1 LTVDAF
7 SYGKVSDCTG
17 YFLSHFHSDHYT
29 RLSSNWRHGLI
40 YCSKVT
46 ANLVIQKLGVDPKWV
61 KALPMDVECQIEDSN
76 VTVTLIDANHCPGSA
91 ILLFKVPQAN
101 AKGHLRYLHTGDFRA
116 APKMCLH
123 PQIVQPINP
132 HIDILYLDTTYLDPR
147 YAFPAQEDS
156 VKAACEIVM
165 QRVLKEPST
174 QDDDP
179 VNPRLESFFAS
190 SRSDSATDKS
200 ASEKADDSNVEPEEE
215 ESFEALK
222 EEEEE
227 NVDNFSYDV
236 EFFDNIDQAE
246 QDRTTNISASL
257 DSVDDW
263 KSTLDGSSPSIVA
276 PHNKTLV
283 VVGTYSIGKEKIF
296 YGKSRIKKIT
306 AQQSVWHKCFY
317 TITII
322 ILFNIMLLSIRN
334 CQAPEHQDFR
344 DSSET
349 TYIVMSRE

>member
-1 LTVDAF
+1 
-7 SYGKVSDCTG
+7 
-17 YFLSHFHSDHYT
+17 
-29 RLSSNWRHGLI
+29 
-40 YCSKVT
+40 
-46 ANLVIQKLGVDPKWV
+46 
-61 KALPMDVECQIEDSN
+61 
-76 VTVTLIDANHCPGSA
+76 
-91 ILLFKVPQAN
+91 LLFKVPQAN

>member
-1 LTVDAF
+1 
-7 SYGKVSDCTG
+7 
-17 YFLSHFHSDHYT
+17 
-29 RLSSNWRHGLI
+29 
-40 YCSKVT
+40 
-46 ANLVIQKLGVDPKWV
+46 
-61 KALPMDVECQIEDSN
+61 
-76 VTVTLIDANHCPGSA
+76 VTLIDANHCPGSA

-123 PQIVQPINP
+123 PQIIQPINP

-174 QDDDP
+174 KDDDP

-190 SRSDSATDKS
+190 SRSDSETDKS
-200 ASEKADDSNVEPEEE
+200 ASEKAEDANVGPEQE

-246 QDRTTNISASL
+246 QDGTTSISASL

-296 YGKSRIKKIT
+296 YGKSRIKKKSQRNSECVIN
-306 AQQSVWHKCFY
+306 VFY

-322 ILFNIMLLSIRN
+322 IFMLLSIRN